1 MCMYVCMYVYVYIYI
16 YIYIHIYI
24 RVQFS
29 GLHPTTVHAV
39 SMFLT
44 FYCASL
50 QNVRMYSESCASFKT
65 VLWQITILLEKTNF
79 SLLGNPI
86 AEIQGSLKMLL
97 KRSLV
102 IGFCLE

>member
-1 MCMYVCMYVYVYIYI
+1 MCVK
-16 YIYIHIYI
+16 
-24 RVQFS
+24 FF
-29 GLHPTTVHAV
+29 GLHPVTFQEA

-50 QNVRMYSESCASFKT
+50 HRVRMYSETFASFKS

-86 AEIQGSLKMLL
+86 AEIQGSLKMLF